1 MDRISNLERAY
12 VNEVLDH
19 GFSSKKNYSFVT
31 RLEKEFAEKFHT
43 KYAVAMVN
51 GTVTLHAALEVAG
64 VGEGDEVIVPALTM
78 SSTNMCVL

>member
-31 RLEKEFAEKFHT
+31 RLEKEFAGGRRK
-43 KYAVAMVN
+43 
-51 GTVTLHAALEVAG
+51 
-64 VGEGDEVIVPALTM
+64 
-78 SSTNMCVL
+78 